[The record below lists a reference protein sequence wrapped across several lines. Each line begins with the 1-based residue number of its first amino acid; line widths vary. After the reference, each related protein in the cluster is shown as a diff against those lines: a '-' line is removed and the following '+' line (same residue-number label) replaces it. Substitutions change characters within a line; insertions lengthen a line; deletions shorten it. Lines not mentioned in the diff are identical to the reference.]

1 MNTPSSN
8 SSMDGSKMKLVHFH
22 NEFPNDDLRDLYRR
36 LQVHSKDKKHLILA
50 AFLDNATSAIKEE
63 VQKLPRALKDLIP
76 PFESVLNF
84 ADYAS
89 LRQGP
94 LSGSVEG
101 LLLCVL
107 EIATFVG

>member
-1 MNTPSSN
+1 
-8 SSMDGSKMKLVHFH
+8 MKLVYFS
-22 NEFPNDDLRDLYRR
+22 NEFPNDDLRELYRR
-36 LQVHSKDKKHLILA
+36 IQVHSKDKRHLILA
-50 AFLDNATSAIKEE
+50 AFLDETTSAIKEE
-63 VQKLPRALKDLIP
+63 VQKLPRSLKDLVP
-76 PFESVLNF
+76 AFESILNF

-94 LSGSVEG
+94 LGGSVEG